1 MTIGMGRRHFISAL
15 GSTAVAW
22 PLTARAQQS
31 PLPVVGFLNAGSA
44 AMASSLVDA
53 FRKGLAEA
61 GYIES
66 KNVTI
71 EYRWANGQYDQ
82 MPALVADLVNR
93 PVAVLVVGT
102 LTAGFTAKAATK
114 TIPIVFASGT
124 DPVDA
129 GLVES
134 LSHPGGNLT
143 GIASITQQIVPK
155 RLQYM
160 RELMP
165 GAASV
170 AMLVNP
176 DARATAPSSA
186 AALSAAQA
194 LGMQINFL
202 STKSDD
208 ELTRA
213 FAMLSQLRAD
223 ALLVTPDPFFEVRR
237 DQLIALAARHAVPTI
252 YFDRPFAVAGGLMSY
267 GPDRP
272 DISRQMGL
280 YTGRILKGEKPSNL
294 PVQLPTKFE
303 FVINL
308 KTAKTLGLT
317 VPTTLLTTAD
327 EVIE

>member
-1 MTIGMGRRHFISAL
+1 MNRREAISFFGAAPL
-15 GSTAVAW
+15 AW
-22 PLTARAQQS
+22 PLTARAQQPS
-31 PLPVVGFLNAGSA
+31 MPVVGFLNAGSA
-44 AMASSLVDA
+44 GMATPFVDA
-53 FRKGLAEA
+53 FNRGLAET
-61 GYIES
+61 GYIDR

-71 EYRWANGQYDQ
+71 EYRWANGQYDH
-82 MPALVADLVNR
+82 MPALVADLVTR
-93 PVAVLVVGT
+93 QVAVLVVGT

-114 TIPIVFASGT
+114 TIPIVFSSGT

-134 LSHPGGNLT
+134 LNHPGGNLT

-155 RLQYM
+155 RLQYL
-160 RELMP
+160 REVIP
-165 GAASV
+165 GAANI

-186 AALSAAQA
+186 AALAAAQT
-194 LGMQINFL
+194 LGVQIHFL

-208 ELTRA
+208 ELQQA
-213 FAMLSQLRAD
+213 FTTLTQLRAD
-223 ALLVTPDPFFEVRR
+223 ALLVTPDPFFDVRR
-237 DQLIALAARHAVPTI
+237 DQLIALAARHAVPAI
-252 YFDRPFAVAGGLMSY
+252 YSDRPFAAAGGLMSY

-280 YTGRILKGEKPSNL
+280 YTGRILKGEKPANL

-303 FVINL
+303 LVINL
-308 KTAKTLGLT
+308 KTAKALGLT
-317 VPTTLLTTAD
+317 VPTTILTTAD

>member
-1 MTIGMGRRHFISAL
+1 MNRRKAIILFGSASL
-15 GSTAVAW
+15 AW
-22 PLTARAQQS
+22 PLTARAQQ
-31 PLPVVGFLNAGSA
+31 PAMPMVGFLNAGSA
-44 AMASSLVDA
+44 GMATPFVAA
-53 FRKGLAEA
+53 FNRGLAET
-61 GYIES
+61 GYIDR

-82 MPALVADLVNR
+82 MPALVADLVTR
-93 PVAVLVVGT
+93 QVAVLVVGT

-114 TIPIVFASGT
+114 TIPIVFSSGT

-134 LSHPGGNLT
+134 LNHPGGNLT

-155 RLQYM
+155 RLQYL
-160 RELMP
+160 REVIP
-165 GAASV
+165 GATMFG
-170 AMLVNP
+170 MLVNP

-186 AALSAAQA
+186 AALAAAQT
-194 LGMQINFL
+194 LGVQIHFL

-208 ELTRA
+208 ELQQA
-213 FAMLSQLRAD
+213 FTTLTQLRAD
-223 ALLVTPDPFFEVRR
+223 ALLVTPDPFFDVRR
-237 DQLIALAARHAVPTI
+237 DQLIALAARHAVPAI
-252 YFDRPFAVAGGLMSY
+252 YSDRPFAVAGGLMSY

-280 YTGRILKGEKPSNL
+280 YTGRILKGEKPANL
-294 PVQLPTKFE
+294 PIQLPTKFE
-303 FVINL
+303 FVINV
-308 KTAKTLGLT
+308 KTAKALGLT

>member
-1 MTIGMGRRHFISAL
+1 VRRREFVTLL
-15 GSTAVAW
+15 GGAVVGW
-22 PLTARAQQS
+22 PLTARAQQ
-31 PLPVVGFLNAGSA
+31 PAMPVVGVLFAGSV
-44 AMASSLVDA
+44 SLADA
-53 FRKGLAEA
+53 FKRGLAET
-61 GYIES
+61 GYVDG

-82 MPALVADLVNR
+82 IPALVADLVNR
-93 PVAVLVVGT
+93 QVAVLVVDT

-134 LSHPGGNLT
+134 LNHPGGNLT

-155 RLQYM
+155 RLQYL
-160 RELMP
+160 REMIP
-165 GAASV
+165 GAAIV

-186 AALSAAQA
+186 AALAAAQR
-194 LGMQINFL
+194 LGVQIHFL
-202 STKSDD
+202 STRSDD
-208 ELTRA
+208 ELVSA
-213 FAMLSQLRAD
+213 FMTLNQLQVD
-223 ALLVTPDPFFEVRR
+223 ALLVTPDPFFGVRR

-252 YFDRPFAVAGGLMSY
+252 YFNRPFAVAGGLMSY
-267 GPDRP
+267 GPSNP
-272 DISRQMGL
+272 DIYQQMGL
-280 YTGRILKGEKPSNL
+280 YTGRILKGEKPANL

-303 FVINL
+303 LVINL

>member
-1 MTIGMGRRHFISAL
+1 MNRRKAIILFGSASL
-15 GSTAVAW
+15 AW
-22 PLTARAQQS
+22 PLTARAQQ
-31 PLPVVGFLNAGSA
+31 PAMPMVGFLNAGSA
-44 AMASSLVDA
+44 SMATPFVAA
-53 FRKGLAEA
+53 FNRGLAET
-61 GYIES
+61 GYIDR
-66 KNVTI
+66 KNVAI

-93 PVAVLVVGT
+93 QVAVLVVGT

-114 TIPIVFASGT
+114 TIPIVFSSGT

-134 LSHPGGNLT
+134 LNHPGGNLT

-155 RLQYM
+155 RLQYL
-160 RELMP
+160 REVIP
-165 GAASV
+165 GATMFG
-170 AMLVNP
+170 MLINP

-186 AALSAAQA
+186 AALAAAQT
-194 LGMQINFL
+194 LGVQIHFL

-208 ELTRA
+208 ELQQA
-213 FAMLSQLRAD
+213 FTTLTQLRAD
-223 ALLVTPDPFFEVRR
+223 ALLVTPDPFFDVRR
-237 DQLIALAARHAVPTI
+237 DQLIALAARHAVPAI
-252 YFDRPFAVAGGLMSY
+252 YSDRPFAVAGGLMSY

-280 YTGRILKGEKPSNL
+280 YTGRILKGEKPANL
-294 PVQLPTKFE
+294 PVQQPTKFE

-308 KTAKTLGLT
+308 KTAKALGLT

>member
-1 MTIGMGRRHFISAL
+1 MNRREAIMLFGSASL
-15 GSTAVAW
+15 AW
-22 PLTARAQQS
+22 PLTARAQQ
-31 PLPVVGFLNAGSA
+31 PVMPVVGFLNAGSA
-44 AMASSLVDA
+44 GMAAPFVAA
-53 FRKGLAEA
+53 FNRGLAET
-61 GYIES
+61 GYIDR

-93 PVAVLVVGT
+93 QVAVLVVST

-114 TIPIVFASGT
+114 TIPIVFSSGT

-134 LSHPGGNLT
+134 LNHPGGNLT

-155 RLQYM
+155 RLQYL
-160 RELMP
+160 REVIP
-165 GAASV
+165 GAAIFG
-170 AMLVNP
+170 MLVNP

-186 AALSAAQA
+186 AALAAAQT
-194 LGMQINFL
+194 LGVQIHFL

-208 ELTRA
+208 ELQQA
-213 FAMLSQLRAD
+213 FTTLTQLRAD
-223 ALLVTPDPFFEVRR
+223 ALLVTPDPFFDVRR
-237 DQLIALAARHAVPTI
+237 DQLIALAARHAVPAI
-252 YFDRPFAVAGGLMSY
+252 YSDRPFAVAGGLMSY
-267 GPDRP
+267 GPDRS

-280 YTGRILKGEKPSNL
+280 YTGRILKGEKPANL

-308 KTAKTLGLT
+308 KTAKALGLT
-317 VPTTLLTTAD
+317 VPATLLTTAD

>member
-1 MTIGMGRRHFISAL
+1 MNRRKAIILFGSASL
-15 GSTAVAW
+15 AW
-22 PLTARAQQS
+22 PLTARAQQ
-31 PLPVVGFLNAGSA
+31 PAMPMVGFLNAGSA
-44 AMASSLVDA
+44 GMATPFVAA
-53 FRKGLAEA
+53 FNRGLAET
-61 GYIES
+61 GYIDR

-82 MPALVADLVNR
+82 MPALVADLVTR
-93 PVAVLVVGT
+93 QVAVLVVGT

-114 TIPIVFASGT
+114 TIPIVFSSGT

-134 LSHPGGNLT
+134 LNHPGGNLT

-155 RLQYM
+155 RLQYL
-160 RELMP
+160 REVIP
-165 GAASV
+165 GATMFG
-170 AMLVNP
+170 MLVNP

-186 AALSAAQA
+186 AALAAAQT
-194 LGMQINFL
+194 LGVQIHFL

-208 ELTRA
+208 ELQQA
-213 FAMLSQLRAD
+213 FTTLTQLRAD
-223 ALLVTPDPFFEVRR
+223 ALLVTPDPFFDVRR
-237 DQLIALAARHAVPTI
+237 DQLIALAARHAVPAI
-252 YFDRPFAVAGGLMSY
+252 YSDRPFAVAGGLMSY

-280 YTGRILKGEKPSNL
+280 YTGRILKGEKPADL

-308 KTAKTLGLT
+308 KTAKALGLT
-317 VPTTLLTTAD
+317 VPTTILTTAD

>member
-1 MTIGMGRRHFISAL
+1 MNRREAISFFGAAPL
-15 GSTAVAW
+15 AW
-22 PLTARAQQS
+22 PLTARAQQPS
-31 PLPVVGFLNAGSA
+31 MPVVGFLNAGSA
-44 AMASSLVDA
+44 GMATPFVAA
-53 FRKGLAEA
+53 FNRGLAET
-61 GYIES
+61 GYIDR

-93 PVAVLVVGT
+93 QVAVLVVGT

-114 TIPIVFASGT
+114 TIPIVFSSGT

-134 LSHPGGNLT
+134 LNHPGGNLT

-155 RLQYM
+155 RLQYL
-160 RELMP
+160 REVIP
-165 GAASV
+165 GATMFG
-170 AMLVNP
+170 MLVNP

-186 AALSAAQA
+186 AALAAAQT
-194 LGMQINFL
+194 LGVQIHFL

-208 ELTRA
+208 ELQQA
-213 FAMLSQLRAD
+213 FTTLTQLRAD
-223 ALLVTPDPFFEVRR
+223 ALLVTPDPFYDVRR
-237 DQLIALAARHAVPTI
+237 DQLIALAARHAVPAI
-252 YFDRPFAVAGGLMSY
+252 YYDRPFAVAGGLMSY

-272 DISRQMGL
+272 DISRWMGL
-280 YTGRILKGEKPSNL
+280 YTGRILKGEKPANL

>member
-1 MTIGMGRRHFISAL
+1 MNRREAISFFGAAPL
-15 GSTAVAW
+15 AW
-22 PLTARAQQS
+22 PFATRAQQPS
-31 PLPVVGFLNAGSA
+31 MPVVGFLNAGSA
-44 AMASSLVDA
+44 GMASSLVDA
-53 FRKGLAEA
+53 FRKGLAET
-61 GYIES
+61 GYIEG

-93 PVAVLVVGT
+93 QVAVLVVGT

-134 LSHPGGNLT
+134 LNHPGANLT
-143 GIASITQQIVPK
+143 GIASITQQILPK
-155 RLQYM
+155 RLQYL
-160 RELMP
+160 RELIP
-165 GAASV
+165 GAAIV

-186 AALSAAQA
+186 AALAAAQT
-194 LGMQINFL
+194 LGVQIHFL

-208 ELTRA
+208 ELQHA

-237 DQLIALAARHAVPTI
+237 DQLIALAARHAVPAI

-280 YTGRILKGEKPSNL
+280 YTGRILKGEKPANL

-303 FVINL
+303 LVINL
-308 KTAKTLGLT
+308 KTAKALGLT
-317 VPTTLLTTAD
+317 VPTTILTTAD